1 MNNYVPLSEKQNDNT
16 ALTLYKASYRCM
28 RNERIA
34 KYVMLVLSFGIC
46 IAAILNKYLPQMAPN
61 VENIESI
68 QETAATYINL
78 ISGVILV
85 LGLIIGFYANR
96 MHTEGTVLRDRYE
109 AYVFDNPPNLSILRP
124 IAQTVIN
131 VYSHKTHK
139 PEDAYKNV
147 LFAPDENPDPATA
160 QFNYINNEAHSD
172 YRLYLS
178 IQPFFL
184 TLWIGFCVLIII
196 LAVTFNDAFVTTLI
210 NIMIPSLSAITTIGN
225 SWYNCRLQMRQL
237 QNLLTVIDQIQRLPE
252 HKYREY
258 ITDKRNIRALA
269 DGLYNY
275 RASAFVIP
283 NFLVRRNTKRNLEQN
298 ITLPTRPDKNEAE
311 MPTLMLPEV
320 AATTA
325 TAAKTNKKAAKP
337 ATVKPVTS
345 KTLTPKAPVAKTLAP
360 KAEESKPVVSH
371 DQAAV
376 KPATVKPAATHDNAV
391 VKPATTKPVV
401 TREQAV
407 AKPAPV
413 KTKAVSAEKTATEKP
428 VKSKQTKPTIKK

>member
-1 MNNYVPLSEKQNDNT
+1 MNNSVPLSEKQNDNT
-16 ALTLYKASYRCM
+16 AITLYKASYRCM

-61 VENIESI
+61 LENIERT

-131 VYSHKTHK
+131 VYSNKTHK

-147 LFAPDENPDPATA
+147 LFSPDENPDPATA

-252 HKYREY
+252 HKYKEY

-283 NFLVRRNTKRNLEQN
+283 NFLVRRNIKRNSEQN

-311 MPTLMLPEV
+311 MPTLILPEV
-320 AATTA
+320 AATSA
-325 TAAKTNKKAAKP
+325 AAAKANKKVTK
-337 ATVKPVTS
+337 TTEVKPVTS
-345 KTLTPKAPVAKTLAP
+345 KTLTPKA
-360 KAEESKPVVSH
+360 EE
-371 DQAAV
+371 
-376 KPATVKPAATHDNAV
+376 
-391 VKPATTKPVV
+391 TKPVSAHGQAATKPAV
-401 TREQAV
+401 THENTA
-407 AKPAPV
+407 AKP
-413 KTKAVSAEKTATEKP
+413 KDTSAEKP
-428 VKSKQTKPTIKK
+428 VKSKQTKQTVKK

>member
-61 VENIESI
+61 VKNIESI

-298 ITLPTRPDKNEAE
+298 ITLPARPDKSEAE

-320 AATTA
+320 AASSATT
-325 TAAKTNKKAAKP
+325 AKTNKKAVKP
-337 ATVKPVTS
+337 AAVKPVAA
-345 KTLTPKAPVAKTLAP
+345 KTLTPKA
-360 KAEESKPVVSH
+360 EEN
-371 DQAAV
+371 
-376 KPATVKPAATHDNAV
+376 KPAATHEQAAAKATV
-391 VKPATTKPVV
+391 THEQTAAKPAT
-401 TREQAV
+401 
-407 AKPAPV
+407 AKP
-413 KTKAVSAEKTATEKP
+413 KAASAEKTAVDKP
-428 VKSKQTKPTIKK
+428 VKSKQPKQPVKK

>member
-1 MNNYVPLSEKQNDNT
+1 
-16 ALTLYKASYRCM
+16 M

-61 VENIESI
+61 VANIESI

-131 VYSHKTHK
+131 VYAHKTHK

-147 LFAPDENPDPATA
+147 LFAPDENPEPATA

-252 HKYREY
+252 HKYKEY

-298 ITLPTRPDKNEAE
+298 ITLPARPDKSEAE

-320 AATTA
+320 EATSVAASKA
-325 TAAKTNKKAAKP
+325 NKKAVKP
-337 ATVKPVTS
+337 AAVKTVAPKTPAS
-345 KTLTPKAPVAKTLAP
+345 KTTAVKTLAP
-360 KAEESKPVVSH
+360 KAE
-371 DQAAV
+371 DN
-376 KPATVKPAATHDNAV
+376 KPAAPH
-391 VKPATTKPVV
+391 
-401 TREQAV
+401 EQAV
-407 AKPAPV
+407 AKHTATREQSAVKPAV
-413 KTKAVSAEKTATEKP
+413 THEKTAAKTVTAKPAVMHEQATAKPAATKPKAANIEKTAAGNP
-428 VKSKQTKPTIKK
+428 LKNRQTKPPV